1 MVMCSAYLKCKV
13 SPANDAD
20 GELLWPHEIETAT
33 RATVAMQAK
42 MFLIYVYNNVATKL
56 RINT

>member
-13 SPANDAD
+13 SPANDVD

-42 MFLIYVYNNVATKL
+42 MFLICIYIIMWLQN
-56 RINT
+56 

>member
-13 SPANDAD
+13 SPANDVD

-33 RATVAMQAK
+33 KAAVAMQAK
-42 MFLIYVYNNVATKL
+42 IFLICIYIIMWLQN
-56 RINT
+56 